1 MIYVSH
7 GDKGGVGK
15 SMLSAVL
22 IDYLLSQGRK
32 VTLIE
37 GDEGQP
43 DVALRYTRLID
54 IKLVNLNR
62 AGDAE
67 AAIMSW
73 MSAIKA
79 VNVEDDIVVNLPAAA
94 GDTLDSLADM
104 LIAAASECGHEMT
117 IMYSLG
123 AYATAADMLEKSLT
137 EGMMASVPLSRT
149 CIVYPEFLGKQET
162 FTFYKT
168 DVCIGYIQGGGHEVV
183 MPSLSPAALAE
194 AVFKAKGSFS
204 ALADKETSTLEFG
217 QRIFFSKKWLPAA
230 HKCIA
235 PMIAAPV
242 VTAQAAE

>member
-15 SMLSAVL
+15 SMLSAIL

-43 DVALRYTRLID
+43 DVALRYARLID

-67 AAIMSW
+67 SAIMNW
-73 MSAIKA
+73 MSAIEA
-79 VNVEDDIVVNLPAAA
+79 VNVESDIVVNLPAAA
-94 GDTLDSLADM
+94 GDTLDEMADM
-104 LIAAASECGHEMT
+104 LVAAASECGHDMT
-117 IMYSLG
+117 IIYSLG
-123 AYATAADMLEKSLT
+123 AYSTAADMLEKSLT
-137 EGMMASVPLSRT
+137 QGMMASVPLSRT
-149 CIVYPEFLGKQET
+149 CIVYPEFLGKQEM

-168 DVCIGYIQGGGHEVV
+168 DVRIGYIQGGGHEVV
-183 MPSLSPAALAE
+183 MPSLSPAELAE

-204 ALADKETSTLEFG
+204 ALADKETSCLSFG
-217 QRIFFSKKWLPAA
+217 QRMLFSKKWLPAA
-230 HKCIA
+230 YKCIEQ
-235 PMIAAPV
+235 V
-242 VTAQAAE
+242 VV